1 MNSTLWTLS
10 STILREAIFKG
21 YIENT
26 SPLRIGAGEVP
37 PLGSRVDSAVIRV
50 RYGEYDIPYIPG
62 SSLKGLFRSH
72 AGRIASSYGLKV
84 CSGLSKESCV
94 ETVRVAHEE
103 RGSKREYTLAKLI
116 EMLLR
121 NGESSKAM
129 EIFFEK
135 ACILCKIFGSMG
147 YRSKVSFSDAYPI
160 DDEGRVLPFTFGSRI
175 GIAIDRRTGAAARG
189 AFYEAEYVEPG
200 CRFKFEIRC
209 SNLPNYALGLLG
221 SILRMIDNGEVRI
234 GGFTSRGYG
243 LVKIRNLNISIKDY
257 TLKGEGKVL
266 PSLEVN
272 VDENVDVSD
281 LAELKDGQLCFQD
294 DRAWALIDRLEG
306 VWRNAAGKIKRS
318 EKQA

>member
-26 SPLRIGAGEVP
+26 NPLRIGAGEVP

-72 AGRIASSYGLKV
+72 AGKIASSYGLKV
-84 CSGLSKESCV
+84 CSGLSKKSCI
-94 ETVRVAHEE
+94 ETKKITHGEE
-103 RGSKREYTLAKLI
+103 ESKREYILAKLI
-116 EMLLR
+116 EMLLKS
-121 NGESSKAM
+121 GESSKAM

-160 DDEGRVLPFTFGSRI
+160 DDDGRILPFKFGSRV
-175 GIAIDRRTGAAARG
+175 GIAIDRRTGTSALR
-189 AFYEAEYVEPG
+189 YEVEYVEPG

-272 VDENVDVSD
+272 VDESVDVSD
-281 LAELKDGQLCFQD
+281 LAELKDGQLCFHD
-294 DRAWALIDRLEG
+294 DKAWALIDRLEG
-306 VWRNAAGKIKRS
+306 VWRNATDKIKRS